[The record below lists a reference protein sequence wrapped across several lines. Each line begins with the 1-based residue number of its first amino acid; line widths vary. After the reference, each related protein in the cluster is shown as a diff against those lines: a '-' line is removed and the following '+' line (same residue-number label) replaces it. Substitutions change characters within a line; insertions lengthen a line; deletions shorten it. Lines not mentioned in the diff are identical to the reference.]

1 MSTDLSTAG
10 KSDKKFIRVHS
21 YESMGT
27 FDGPGLRYVVF
38 LQGCP
43 FRCLYCANP
52 DTIEAIGESQLT
64 SPDYIVE
71 QAVSMK
77 PFFGRRGGI
86 TFSGGE
92 PTVQAEA
99 LVPLFRRL
107 KEAGLHTCIDTNGTV
122 WNKHVEELLTLTDL
136 VLLDVKE
143 MHPERHRH
151 ITGRSNEQTLRTAQ
165 HLEETG
171 HKFWLRYVLVP
182 NLSDAEEDLHALG
195 LHFKDYKMI
204 ERVELLPYH
213 RLGVHKY
220 EAMGVDYQLKDTTEN
235 TPEQL
240 RRAESI
246 LREYF
251 PQLVVNG

>member
-1 MSTDLSTAG
+1 MSTSESALL
-10 KSDKKFIRVHS
+10 RVHS

-52 DTIEAIGESQLT
+52 DTIDPVGESQLT
-64 SPDYIVE
+64 APEHILE

-92 PTVQAEA
+92 PTVQAER
-99 LVPLFRRL
+99 LVPLFRQL
-107 KEAGLHTCIDTNGTV
+107 HEAGIHICVDSNGAL
-122 WNKHVEELLTLTDL
+122 WNRHVEEMLRLTDL

-143 MHPERHRH
+143 INPQRHERL
-151 ITGRSNEQTLRTAQ
+151 TGRSNEQTLRTADW
-165 HLEETG
+165 LEANG
-171 HKFWLRYVLVP
+171 RPFWLRYVLVP
-182 NLSDAEEDLHALG
+182 GVSDFEEDLHALG
-195 LHFKDYKMI
+195 QRFGGFRQI

-213 RLGVHKY
+213 TLGVHKY
-220 EAMGVDYQLKDTTEN
+220 EALHWDYQLKDVKEN

-240 RRAESI
+240 EHAAAL

-251 PQLVVNG
+251 PQLVVN